1 MIAMNSSGA
10 KHSQDLYQELLHPGQ
25 TRRTRKVFWEK
36 DINIPIG
43 GVKTSVYISAFSE
56 YCIVLSEHRQT
67 SLSCFWLKCTF
78 ICIYFSLSIQ
88 TKIGARTERQQAA
101 LGVEE
106 RASGVQQEHN
116 QTFYSFSSHS
126 RSSMRDHVLCSLQM
140 KIADKIF
147 EICINMNHL
156 STKWNVHFFL
166 FMLWH

>member
-10 KHSQDLYQELLHPGQ
+10 KHSQDSYQELLHPGQ

-56 YCIVLSEHRQT
+56 YCIVLSILNIVKHH
-67 SLSCFWLKCTF
+67 FHVWLKCTF

-147 EICINMNHL
+147 EICIN
-156 STKWNVHFFL
+156 KYEPFIY
-166 FMLWH
+166 